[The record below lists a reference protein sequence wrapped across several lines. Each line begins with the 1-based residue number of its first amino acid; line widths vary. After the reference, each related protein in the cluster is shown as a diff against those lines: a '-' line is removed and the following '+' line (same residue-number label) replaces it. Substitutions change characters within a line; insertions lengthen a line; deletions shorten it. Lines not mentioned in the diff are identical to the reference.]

1 MKKDDTIQIV
11 CPACSCEIVVDA
23 ATGQILHHESKDTG
37 RDKIKKKSLQELMQ
51 EMEAQKERSAARF
64 EEEKEALRHRK
75 QILEKKF
82 EEIKKHVDT
91 SEDAP
96 PPHPYDYD

>member
-1 MKKDDTIQIV
+1 MKNDETIRIV
-11 CPACSCEIVVDA
+11 CPECNCEIAVDA
-23 ATGQILHHESKDTG
+23 ATGQILHHEPKETE
-37 RDKIKKKSLQELMQ
+37 REQTKKKSLQELMQ

-64 EEEKEALRHRK
+64 EEEKEALKHRK
-75 QILEKKF
+75 EILEKKF

-91 SEDAP
+91 SEDEP